1 VRLGDFRALEIFP
14 LFFQALGKLA
24 MTSSKAWEKGGE
36 LFQILMDTT
45 KAAAH
50 QKPPYGSATNDTD
63 SIRHRLQRAR
73 QGALPDFCRDREAL
87 ENAGGGLRRD
97 DIGCRAT
104 KGGFDEDVPRRFGAG
119 QLRDHGG

>member
-1 VRLGDFRALEIFP
+1 LGDFRALEIFP

-50 QKPPYGSATNDTD
+50 QKPPCGGATNDTD
-63 SIRHRLQRAR
+63 RAGIVCSAPVR
-73 QGALPDFCRDREAL
+73 AFFPTFVVTMKPWKTRVADCGAM
-87 ENAGGGLRRD
+87 
-97 DIGCRAT
+97 T
-104 KGGFDEDVPRRFGAG
+104 
-119 QLRDHGG
+119 